1 MQNYNSK
8 SLISIQKVN
17 QDFEIDNKKQIVLK
31 DISFEIKKGEFA
43 CIVGPSGCG
52 KSTLL
57 RIVAKLIKSTSGSAE
72 ISSSKL
78 AMVFQNFALFP
89 WLTVEENV
97 AFGLTMSGTKS
108 SDAKKIVKD
117 QIAAMGL
124 TGVEDKHPKE
134 LSGGMKQRVG
144 IARALAI
151 NPEIL
156 LLDEPFSA
164 LDVFTAKKL
173 RADLLKIWKE
183 RNLTVLMVSHLVEE
197 AVELADRIIIMSAN
211 PGKIKEIK
219 KVELTRPRNVR
230 SEEFYHH
237 ADEIENLIHG

>member
-1 MQNYNSK
+1 MTDGQIIQLKNISQN
-8 SLISIQKVN
+8 
-17 QDFEIDNKKQIVLK
+17 FEIDSKKQIVLK
-31 DISFEIKKGEFA
+31 DISFEIKKGEFV

-57 RIVAKLIKSTSGSAE
+57 RIVAKLINPTAGAVRVNTD
-72 ISSSKL
+72 KL

-89 WLTVEENV
+89 WLTVEENI
-97 AFGLTMSGTKS
+97 AFGLNMSGAKES
-108 SDAKKIVKD
+108 EAKKIVRE
-117 QIAAMGL
+117 QITAMGL
-124 TGVEDKHPKE
+124 SGVEKKHPKE

-164 LDVFTAKKL
+164 LDIFTAKKL
-173 RADLLKIWKE
+173 RAELLSIWKE

-197 AVELADRIIIMSAN
+197 AVELADRVIIMSAN
-211 PGKIKEIK
+211 PGKVKEAK
-219 KVELTRPRNVR
+219 NVGLSRPRSVR
-230 SEEFYHH
+230 SEQFYHLV
-237 ADEIENLIHG
+237 DEIEKLIHS